1 VLFLKQST
9 ASQSVLIG
17 PFVDDTDG
25 ATAETG
31 LTIANTDIRLSANG
45 GNMAA
50 KNSGGGT
57 HDEAG
62 WYTITLDATDTA
74 TVGRLQLSVKVAGAL
89 AVFAEFQVLEEAIF
103 DSLFGASAAGYQV
116 PIWSSAGA
124 TVNLS
129 ATTIATSQAVA
140 SVSGAVGSVTGM
152 TASDVGAI
160 KAKTDN
166 LPAAPASTTNIT
178 AATGIVLSGVTHTGA
193 VIPTVSTLTGHT
205 AQTGDAF
212 ARLGAP
218 AGASVSADVAAVKA
232 ETATIVADTNE
243 LQTDWA
249 DGGRLD
255 LLLDGASSA
264 GDPWTTSL
272 PGAYGAGTAGK
283 IIGDN
288 INATISSRL
297 ASAGYTAPL
306 DAAGTRTAVGLASA
320 NLDTQLAHVPTVA
333 EFEARTIVSANYATA
348 AALTTVDNEIAVID
362 GLVDD
367 IKAKTDSLTFTVAG
381 NVDANIQ
388 RINDV
393 ALTGDGSA
401 TPFDVA

>member
-1 VLFLKQST
+1 MLFLKQST

-17 PFVDDTDG
+17 PFVDSTDG

-45 GNMAA
+45 GNLAA

-74 TVGRLQLSVKVAGAL
+74 TVGRLQLHCKVAGAL
-89 AVFAEFQVLEEAIF
+89 MVHHEFQVLEEAVF

-116 PIWSSAGA
+116 PIWSSASA

-129 ATTIATSQAVA
+129 ATTIATL
-140 SVSGAVGSVTGM
+140 
-152 TASDVGAI
+152 
-160 KAKTDN
+160 N
-166 LPAAPASTTNIT
+166 
-178 AATGIVLSGVTHTGA
+178 
-193 VIPTVSTLTGHT
+193 GHT
-205 AQTGDAF
+205 PQTGDSF

-218 AGASVSADVAAVKA
+218 AGASVSADVAAMKVDTAAILADTGTDGVVVASGSKTGYTL
-232 ETATIVADTNE
+232 TATTGLGNQTADIT
-243 LQTDWA
+243 
-249 DGGRLD
+249 G
-255 LLLDGASSA
+255 
-264 GDPWTTSL
+264 SL
-272 PGAYGAGTAGK
+272 SGSVGSVTG
-283 IIGDN
+283 
-288 INATISSRL
+288 
-297 ASAGYTAPL
+297 
-306 DAAGTRTAVGLASA
+306 AVGSVTGLTASDVGA
-320 NLDTQLAHVPTVA
+320 
-333 EFEARTIVSANYATA
+333 
-348 AALTTVDNEIAVID
+348 
-362 GLVDD
+362 
-367 IKAKTDSLTFTVAG
+367 IKTKTDSLTFTVAG